1 MSNSDTQ
8 KNNYIETPYQR
19 IPLKMVNMLGSGLG
33 QIGIDLSSL
42 SEEKLCAEAIKN
54 TGLTDFNEDGFR
66 EGLQALI
73 NAVNNNGNI
82 HSFGKGVLRT
92 VILHALENRLK
103 IQSFIKQGEGINDVE
118 IIKPLFVVGLPRTGT
133 TLLFNLLS
141 LDSSNR
147 WLANWEACTPAP
159 GSSDKCDIN
168 YRKKFAAK
176 NNKSIHYFLPEL
188 KKKHETHP
196 ESPEE
201 CNHLFLNSFESE
213 ILWYCHD
220 ISSYREWL
228 KNKDR
233 MASYR
238 FYKNQLKVL
247 QAQSAKKRWLLKCPL
262 HLNSMDALLSVF
274 PDANIVQTHRD
285 PAEVLPSACSLQA
298 TVRNI
303 SSRKIDYKQIG
314 LDTTEFLSNSL
325 NCNMR
330 VRKAVKNNQILDIYY
345 KQLITDPKSVIQS
358 IYQYFGY
365 ELDDHTKEKIDQYV
379 ASNRQHK
386 NGVHKYSLDQF
397 SIDKNYVNTKFADY
411 ISSFDVTV

>member
-1 MSNSDTQ
+1 MNNSDTK
-8 KNNYIETPYQR
+8 KNNYIEIPFQR
-19 IPLKMVNMLGSGLG
+19 IPLKMVNMLGSGLSR
-33 QIGIDLSSL
+33 IGIDISSL
-42 SEEKLCAEAIKN
+42 SEENLCEEAIKN
-54 TGLTDFNEDGFR
+54 TGLSDFNEDGFR

-73 NAVNNNGNI
+73 RAANNNDNI
-82 HSFGKGVLRT
+82 HIFGKSILRS

-103 IQSFIKQGEGINDVE
+103 IQNFIKQNEGLSNIE
-118 IIKPLFVVGLPRTGT
+118 IVKPLFVIGLPRTGT

-141 LDSSNR
+141 LDSSSR
-147 WLANWEACTPAP
+147 WLSNWEACTPAP
-159 GSSDKCDIN
+159 GGDNKCDVE
-168 YRKKFAAK
+168 YRKKYADK
-176 NNKSIHYFLPEL
+176 NNRSIHYFLPEL

-220 ISSYREWL
+220 ISSYQEWL
-228 KNKDR
+228 KDKDR
-233 MASYR
+233 MVSYG

-285 PAEVLPSACSLQA
+285 PAEVIPSACSLQA

-303 SSRKIDYKQIG
+303 SSRKIDYKKIG
-314 LDTTEFLSNSL
+314 IDTAEFLSDSL
-325 NCNMR
+325 SSSMQ
-330 VRKAVKNNQILDIYY
+330 VRKSGKSKQVFDVCY

-358 IYQYFGY
+358 IYQYFDY
-365 ELDDHTKEKIDQYV
+365 ELDYQTKEKIDQYMV
-379 ASNRQHK
+379 KNKQHK
-386 NGVHKYSLDQF
+386 NGVHRYSLEQF
-397 SIDKNYVNTKFADY
+397 FIDRNYVNTKFADY
-411 ISSFDVTV
+411 MESLDLIV